1 MTEVT
6 LTAPSQHTMFKIC
19 LDPLNEL
26 NKYDYQIVP
35 SVLVKMLASQW
46 QFLLDCL
53 ELKDIGEVKLD
64 LIEDFLHQVAKEF
77 CIFKPD
83 PSDSK

>member
-1 MTEVT
+1 
-6 LTAPSQHTMFKIC
+6 MFKIC

-26 NKYDYQIVP
+26 NKYNYQIVP

-77 CIFKPD
+77 CIFKPN

>member
-1 MTEVT
+1 
-6 LTAPSQHTMFKIC
+6 MFQIC

-26 NKYDYQIVP
+26 NKYNYQIVP

-53 ELKDIGEVKLD
+53 ELKDIGEVKLEI
-64 LIEDFLHQVAKEF
+64 IEGFLHQVAKEF

-83 PSDSK
+83 SNDSK

>member
-1 MTEVT
+1 
-6 LTAPSQHTMFKIC
+6 MFKIC

-35 SVLVKMLASQW
+35 SVLVKMPESQW
-46 QFLLDCL
+46 QFLLYCL
-53 ELKDIGEVKLD
+53 ELKDIGLVKLD
-64 LIEDFLHQVAKEF
+64 LIEEFLHQVAKEF

-83 PSDSK
+83 PNDAK

>member
-1 MTEVT
+1 
-6 LTAPSQHTMFKIC
+6 MFKIC

-26 NKYDYQIVP
+26 NKYNYQIVP

-53 ELKDIGEVKLD
+53 ELNDIGEVKLD
-64 LIEDFLHQVAKEF
+64 LIEDFLH
-77 CIFKPD
+77 
-83 PSDSK
+83 

>member
-1 MTEVT
+1 
-6 LTAPSQHTMFKIC
+6 MFKIC

-26 NKYDYQIVP
+26 NKYNYQIVP

-83 PSDSK
+83 PNDSE